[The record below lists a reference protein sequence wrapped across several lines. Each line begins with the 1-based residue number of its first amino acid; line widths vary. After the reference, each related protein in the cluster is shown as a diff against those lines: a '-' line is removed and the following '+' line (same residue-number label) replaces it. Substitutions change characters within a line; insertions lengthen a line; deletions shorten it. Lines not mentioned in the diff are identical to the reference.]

1 MDANTKKDFNQGYE
15 EAIEAFEHLQ
25 KAYQSEVDRKV
36 LKIIRKYLEQETHDC
51 TPAYIE
57 GFTKSLILM
66 EVTEDL
72 KFTTPMPMPQPDLQ
86 APSFCPSEAKLLSFL
101 FNAPLEDAY

>member
-36 LKIIRKYLEQETHDC
+36 LKIIRKYLNEEIHNC

-72 KFTTPMPMPQPDLQ
+72 KFTTPMPMPQPDLK
-86 APSFCPSEAKLLSFL
+86 APRFCPSEEKLLDFM
-101 FNAPLEDAY
+101 FKAPLEESH

>member
-1 MDANTKKDFNQGYE
+1 MDAKMQDEFNKGYE

-36 LKIIRKYLEQETHDC
+36 LKIIRKYLTEETHDC

-72 KFTTPMPMPQPDLQ
+72 KFTTPIPMPQPDLK
-86 APSFCPSEAKLLSFL
+86 APNFCPSEEKLLDFM
-101 FNAPLEDAY
+101 FKAPLEDAY